1 MEYMDNEEKL
11 KTSTT
16 VGSIALFVSCYGI
29 SIYDQATHDSYTNY
43 QDKLPMETILVS
55 SLVTGIVLTII
66 TWLFLTLY
74 DCHKKAK
81 EDDYVTTL
89 ELFKKEVF
97 CKRTFIGL
105 SILIVTSILVVFLG
119 LALLA
124 LAIFSY
130 TFIKG
135 EIQIRETP

>member
-1 MEYMDNEEKL
+1 MDNEEKL

>member
-1 MEYMDNEEKL
+1 MDNEEKL

-89 ELFKKEVF
+89 ELL
-97 CKRTFIGL
+97 KRKYFANAHL
-105 SILIVTSILVVFLG
+105 SAYSF
-119 LALLA
+119 
-124 LAIFSY
+124 
-130 TFIKG
+130 
-135 EIQIRETP
+135 

>member
-1 MEYMDNEEKL
+1 MKYIDNEEKL
-11 KTSTT
+11 KTSAT
-16 VGSIALFVSCYGI
+16 VGSLALFVSCYGI
-29 SIYDQATHDSYTNY
+29 SFYDQATHDSCTNY

-55 SLVTGIVLTII
+55 SLVTGIVLSII

-81 EDDYVTTL
+81 EDDNVTTL

-105 SILIVTSILVVFLG
+105 FVLIVTSILVVFLG
-119 LALLA
+119 ITLLF
-124 LAIFSY
+124 LAIFL
-130 TFIKG
+130 IPLLKG
-135 EIQIRETP
+135 KSK

>member
-1 MEYMDNEEKL
+1 MDNEEKL

-16 VGSIALFVSCYGI
+16 VGSISLFVSCYGI

-43 QDKLPMETILVS
+43 QDKLPMETILLT
-55 SLVTGIVLTII
+55 SLVTGIVLAII

-81 EDDYVTTL
+81 EDDSVTTL

-105 SILIVTSILVVFLG
+105 LVLIITSFLVVFLG

-124 LAIFSY
+124 LAIFL
-130 TFIKG
+130 IPLLKG
-135 EIQIRETP
+135 KFK